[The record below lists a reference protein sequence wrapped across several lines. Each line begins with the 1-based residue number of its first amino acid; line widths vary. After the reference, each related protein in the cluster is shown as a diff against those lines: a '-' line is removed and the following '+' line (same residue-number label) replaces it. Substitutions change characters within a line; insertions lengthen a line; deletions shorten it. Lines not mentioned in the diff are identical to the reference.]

1 MSKKKKFI
9 LILLIFTNFYSNS
22 YAQNLAY
29 IDLDTVLEQSKL
41 GLKIHEKLKKDR
53 ETKLNEIKL
62 KETKLKELDQ
72 NIDEKKNIL
81 SKQELENEFSKL
93 QSELRKLNILKDE
106 LKKEY
111 DENKNREIMEFF
123 NKINPYIQKYLS
135 DHSIDI
141 LFNNK
146 NIVIGKDNLDI
157 TSKII
162 TIIDNEIN

>member
-1 MSKKKKFI
+1 M
-9 LILLIFTNFYSNS
+9 
-22 YAQNLAY
+22 
-29 IDLDTVLEQSKL
+29 
-41 GLKIHEKLKKDR
+41 
-53 ETKLNEIKL
+53 
-62 KETKLKELDQ
+62 
-72 NIDEKKNIL
+72 
-81 SKQELENEFSKL
+81 
-93 QSELRKLNILKDE
+93 KDE

-146 NIVIGKDNLDI
+146 NVVIGKDNLDI